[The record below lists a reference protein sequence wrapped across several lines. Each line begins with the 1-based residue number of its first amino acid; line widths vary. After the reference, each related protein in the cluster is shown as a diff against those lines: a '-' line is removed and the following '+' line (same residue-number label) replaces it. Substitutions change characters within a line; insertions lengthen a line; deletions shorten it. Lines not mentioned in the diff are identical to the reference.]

1 MLEGRPATR
10 APAPESHRRA
20 LAVVAPGMP
29 PAAGGERRELWLAAH
44 FPRLPLHA
52 LLPAAASARAA
63 VVTAENDPRRG
74 IVACNERA
82 ARHGIVTGM
91 GLNAALALVPGLRVE
106 ERRPAAEAALLDR
119 IARWALRFTPV
130 VSIEPPC
137 TVLAEVRG
145 SLDLFGGAMAL
156 CRRALSGLH
165 DSGLQASLAL
175 APTPRG
181 ALWLARADLGLSVTQ
196 ARAMPDIAPRLSLSC
211 LQWPAE
217 TVTALTGLGVRNVA
231 DLLRLPRAG
240 FVARFGP
247 RLLDELD
254 AGVGRRPEPRRR
266 HIVPERFDE
275 QHELPVETDAA
286 PTLQPV
292 LERLLANLA
301 AFLRIRASGIPG
313 LRVDLLHRARA
324 PTRIR
329 IGLVRPVGDATHLFG
344 LVAERLAQER
354 LPAAVTAIRLRS
366 GVLLPLSL
374 RDAGL
379 FERGQSADP
388 EATARLLDR
397 LRARLGQDAVFG
409 VCPVPEHRPERA
421 WRIAEPGGTTP
432 LPGQWPVTRPE
443 RPLWMLVEPQRFD
456 GWEGT
461 LVTGPERIETGWWD
475 GHDVRRDYYV
485 ALTRSGVRLWLFRER
500 PPGSGWFLHGVFG

>member
-1 MLEGRPATR
+1 MLEGRPAVR
-10 APAPESHRRA
+10 PAAESHQRKLA
-20 LAVVAPGMP
+20 LVPHRP
-29 PAAGGERRELWLAAH
+29 LPAAGSGSRELWLAAH
-44 FPRLPLHA
+44 FSRLPLDA
-52 LLPAAASARAA
+52 VLPAATAARAA
-63 VVTAENDPRRG
+63 AVTALDDPQRS

-82 ARHGIVTGM
+82 ARQGVAPGM
-91 GLNAALALVPGLRVE
+91 SLNAALARVPGLRVE

-119 IARWALRFTPV
+119 LARWALRFTPV

-156 CRRALSGLH
+156 CRRALGGLH

-181 ALWLARADLGLSVTQ
+181 ALWLARADVGMSVT
-196 ARAMPDIAPRLSLSC
+196 RATAMADIASRLPLSC
-211 LQWPAE
+211 LQWPAD
-217 TVTALTGLGVRNVA
+217 TIAALAGLGVRNVA

-254 AGVGRRPEPRRR
+254 EGVGRRPEPRRR
-266 HIVPERFDE
+266 HVVPERFDE
-275 QHELPVETDAA
+275 QHELPVETAA
-286 PTLQPV
+286 MPGVQPM
-292 LERLLANLA
+292 LGRLLENLG
-301 AFLRIRASGIPG
+301 AFLRARAAGVTG
-313 LRVDLLHRARA
+313 LRLDLLHRGQP

-329 IGLVRPVGDATHLFG
+329 IGLVRPAGDAAHLSG
-344 LVAERLAQER
+344 LVAERLARER
-354 LPAAVTAIRLRS
+354 LPAPVHALRLRS
-366 GVLLPLSL
+366 GVLLPLAL
-374 RDAGL
+374 RDARL

-421 WRIAEPGGTTP
+421 WRIAEPGGTAA
-432 LPGQWPVTRPE
+432 PGQWPVTRPE
-443 RPLWMLVEPQRFD
+443 RPLWMLVEPQPYD

-485 ALTRSGVRLWLFRER
+485 ALTRAGVRLWLFRER
-500 PPGSGWFLHGVFG
+500 PPGRGWFLHGVFG

>member
-1 MLEGRPATR
+1 MLEGRPAVR
-10 APAPESHRRA
+10 PAPESHQRKLA
-20 LAVVAPGMP
+20 LVPHRPP
-29 PAAGGERRELWLAAH
+29 PATGGGSRELWLAAH
-44 FPRLPLHA
+44 FSRLPLDA
-52 LLPAAASARAA
+52 VLPAAAAARAA
-63 VVTAENDPRRG
+63 VVTALEDPKRS

-82 ARHGIVTGM
+82 ARQGVAPGM
-91 GLNAALALVPGLRVE
+91 SLNAALARVPGLRVE

-119 IARWALRFTPV
+119 LARWALRFTPV

-156 CRRALSGLH
+156 CRRALGGLH

-181 ALWLARADLGLSVTQ
+181 ALWLARADVGMSVTQ
-196 ARAMPDIAPRLSLSC
+196 ATAMADIASRLPLSC
-211 LQWPAE
+211 LQWPAD
-217 TVTALTGLGVRNVA
+217 TIAALAGLGVRNVA

-254 AGVGRRPEPRRR
+254 EGVGRRPEPRRR
-266 HIVPERFDE
+266 HVVPERFDE
-275 QHELPVETDAA
+275 RHELLGETAA
-286 PTLQPV
+286 MAGVQPM
-292 LERLLANLA
+292 LGRLLENLG
-301 AFLRIRASGIPG
+301 AFLRARAAGITG
-313 LRVDLLHRARA
+313 LRLDLLHRGQA

-329 IGLVRPVGDATHLFG
+329 IGLVRPAGDAAHLSA
-344 LVAERLAQER
+344 LVAERLARER
-354 LPAAVTAIRLRS
+354 LPAPVCALRLRS
-366 GVLLPLSL
+366 GVLLPLAL
-374 RDAGL
+374 RDARL

-397 LRARLGQDAVFG
+397 LRTRLGQDAVFG

-421 WRIAEPGGTTP
+421 WRIAEPGGTAA
-432 LPGQWPVTRPE
+432 PGHWPVARPE
-443 RPLWMLVEPQRFD
+443 RPLWMLVEPQPYD

-475 GHDVRRDYYV
+475 GHDIRRDYYV
-485 ALTRSGVRLWLFRER
+485 ALTRTGVRLWLFRER
-500 PPGSGWFLHGVFG
+500 PPGRGWFLHGVFG